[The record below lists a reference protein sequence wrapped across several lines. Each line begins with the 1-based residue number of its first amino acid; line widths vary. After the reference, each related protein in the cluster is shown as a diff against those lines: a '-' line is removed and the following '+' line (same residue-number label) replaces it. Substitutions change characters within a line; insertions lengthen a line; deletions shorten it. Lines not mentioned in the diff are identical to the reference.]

1 MASVLHGVG
10 ALVGRPPAATVAGK
24 RIAAS
29 RGVLGLCQTRR
40 LQFKLLQGWGERK
53 RRRFNLQQ
61 VCCRAIVA
69 GGGGGGGGGGGY
81 GRDGL
86 GVFDPLGLG
95 DAAVFNLWEE
105 ALQGSDNIMQASG
118 GGRPSSGRF
127 SNTSS
132 SAKSAAGSSS
142 SSSSSSS
149 FRLLGTTTLVL
160 VFPAGNLH
168 KMLLLLLLLLLMD
181 CKRIITLCGFD
192 SYYGGQFCGFW
203 RFFQR
208 KASPKVSI
216 PAGMARVVQS
226 GNLHPIVGSGQVGFC
241 WQLGSKQPPRN
252 TGHIFWREHWAAGCF
267 LTRHCPLHQCTNRG
281 AAAGLRV
288 SKAPRASEEGR

>member
-1 MASVLHGVG
+1 MASVLHAVG
-10 ALVGRPPAATVAGK
+10 AVAGRHPAATVAGK

-29 RGVLGLCQTRR
+29 PRGVSGLCQTRR
-40 LQFKLLQGWGERK
+40 LQLKLLQGWGERK
-53 RRRFNLQQ
+53 RRRFDLQELC
-61 VCCRAIVA
+61 CCRAIVA
-69 GGGGGGGGGGGY
+69 GGGGGGGGY

-86 GVFDPLGLG
+86 GAFDPLGLG

-105 ALQGSDNIMQASG
+105 ALQRSYNIMQASG
-118 GGRPSSGRF
+118 GGRPSSGRL

-142 SSSSSSS
+142 CSSSSS

-168 KMLLLLLLLLLMD
+168 KMLLLLLLMD

-208 KASPKVSI
+208 KASPKVSV
-216 PAGMARVVQS
+216 PAGMAGVVQS
-226 GNLHPIVGSGQVGFC
+226 GNLHPIVGSRQVGFC
-241 WQLGSKQPPRN
+241 W
-252 TGHIFWREHWAAGCF
+252 
-267 LTRHCPLHQCTNRG
+267 
-281 AAAGLRV
+281 
-288 SKAPRASEEGR
+288 

>member
-1 MASVLHGVG
+1 MASVLHGVD

-29 RGVLGLCQTRR
+29 RGVSGLCQTRR

-69 GGGGGGGGGGGY
+69 GGGGGGY

-86 GVFDPLGLG
+86 GAFDPLGLG

-142 SSSSSSS
+142 SSSS

-168 KMLLLLLLLLLMD
+168 
-181 CKRIITLCGFD
+181 
-192 SYYGGQFCGFW
+192 
-203 RFFQR
+203 
-208 KASPKVSI
+208 
-216 PAGMARVVQS
+216 
-226 GNLHPIVGSGQVGFC
+226 
-241 WQLGSKQPPRN
+241 
-252 TGHIFWREHWAAGCF
+252 
-267 LTRHCPLHQCTNRG
+267 
-281 AAAGLRV
+281 
-288 SKAPRASEEGR
+288 

>member
-1 MASVLHGVG
+1 MASVLHAVG
-10 ALVGRPPAATVAGK
+10 ALAGRHPVATVAGK

-29 RGVLGLCQTRR
+29 RGVSGLCQARR
-40 LQFKLLQGWGERK
+40 LQVKLLQGWGERK
-53 RRRFNLQQ
+53 RRRFDLQE

-69 GGGGGGGGGGGY
+69 GGGGGGGY

-86 GVFDPLGLG
+86 GGFDPLGLG

-118 GGRPSSGRF
+118 GGRPSSGRL

-132 SAKSAAGSSS
+132 SAKSAAGS

-168 KMLLLLLLLLLMD
+168 KLLLLFLMD

-192 SYYGGQFCGFW
+192 SYNGGQFCGFW

-208 KASPKVSI
+208 KASPKVSV
-216 PAGMARVVQS
+216 PAGMAGVVQS
-226 GNLHPIVGSGQVGFC
+226 GNLHPIVGSRQVGFC

-252 TGHIFWREHWAAGCF
+252 TGHIFWREHWAVGCF

>member
-1 MASVLHGVG
+1 MASVLHAVG
-10 ALVGRPPAATVAGK
+10 ALACRPPAATVAGK
-24 RIAAS
+24 RIAAP
-29 RGVLGLCQTRR
+29 RGVSGLCQTRR

-53 RRRFNLQQ
+53 RRRFDLQE
-61 VCCRAIVA
+61 VCCRATVA
-69 GGGGGGGGGGGY
+69 GGGGGVY

-118 GGRPSSGRF
+118 SGRSSSGRL

-132 SAKSAAGSSS
+132 SAKSAAGF

-149 FRLLGTTTLVL
+149 FRLLGITTLVL
-160 VFPAGNLH
+160 VFPTGNLH
-168 KMLLLLLLLLLMD
+168 KMFLLLLMD

-192 SYYGGQFCGFW
+192 SYHGGQFCGFW

-216 PAGMARVVQS
+216 PAGMAGVVQS
-226 GNLHPIVGSGQVGFC
+226 GNLHPIVGSRQVGFC

-252 TGHIFWREHWAAGCF
+252 TGHIFWREHWAVGCF

>member
-1 MASVLHGVG
+1 MASVLHAVG
-10 ALVGRPPAATVAGK
+10 ALAGRYPAATVAGK

-29 RGVLGLCQTRR
+29 RGVSNLFQTRR
-40 LQFKLLQGWGERK
+40 LHVKLLQGWGERK
-53 RRRFNLQQ
+53 RRRFDLQQ

-69 GGGGGGGGGGGY
+69 GGGGGGGY

-86 GVFDPLGLG
+86 GAFDPLGLG

-118 GGRPSSGRF
+118 GSRPSSGRL

-142 SSSSSSS
+142 SSS
-149 FRLLGTTTLVL
+149 FRLLGSTTLVL

-168 KMLLLLLLLLLMD
+168 EMLLLLLMD

-216 PAGMARVVQS
+216 SAGMAGVVQS
-226 GNLHPIVGSGQVGFC
+226 GNLHPIVGSRQVGFC
-241 WQLGSKQPPRN
+241 WQPGSKQPPRN
-252 TGHIFWREHWAAGCF
+252 TGHIFWREHWAVGCF